1 MKKIIS
7 ALLTLICA
15 LLFSCQTMPE
25 KQVSQMKNYFL
36 ESPSGGK
43 IFFEKY
49 GEAKDYYNAA
59 SSEIE
64 RELKELGYNRV
75 QNAKDAQFVL
85 SPRYFTESFDY
96 PDPFAHKPDEVNLN
110 TKQSLALNFTIRA
123 SSKEGKFLL
132 SCDTNVKIIPE
143 TLNIAN
149 IKRQVEWSLRHFPKH
164 DAKTAK

>member
-15 LLFSCQTMPE
+15 LLFSCQTMP
-25 KQVSQMKNYFL
+25 QMKNYFL
-36 ESPSGGK
+36 EAPSGGK

-96 PDPFAHKPDEVNLN
+96 PDPFAHKPDEVNFN

>member
-1 MKKIIS
+1 
-7 ALLTLICA
+7 
-15 LLFSCQTMPE
+15 
-25 KQVSQMKNYFL
+25 MKNYFL
-36 ESPSGGK
+36 EAPSGGK

-75 QNAKDAQFVL
+75 QNVKDAQFVL

-149 IKRQVEWSLRHFPKH
+149 IKRQVE
-164 DAKTAK
+164 